1 MIIRKEDRIWLF
13 LFILPALSLFI
24 VFFIIPILFLFI
36 TSFTNWDG
44 IEADFVGLNN
54 YIKLFNN
61 KTFIRSIVNNIYW
74 ILSSALI
81 QVPLALII
89 ALLLS
94 HRSRGWKVFRT
105 ILFIPQVVSSA
116 AIALLWMALY
126 NSEYG
131 LINFILDS
139 IGLEGYKNHNWL
151 GTIST
156 VQPALLAFW
165 LCYVGYYMIIML
177 AKTTSI
183 SEDYYDAAKID
194 GALQFHM
201 DWFITAPLIRS
212 TFFTCLILG
221 VIFNLRQF
229 EFVYLMTNGGP
240 ANKTGVL
247 VLYIWKELQ
256 IQRLGLGNAA
266 GVIMIAFGT
275 ILLLLMRRILRS
287 QNYN

>member
-1 MIIRKEDRIWLF
+1 MKLKKDELLWLIIFITPTIALFF
-13 LFILPALSLFI
+13 LFFLL
-24 VFFIIPILFLFI
+24 PILFLFV
-36 TSFTNWDG
+36 TSFTNWNG
-44 IEADFVGLNN
+44 ISAEFVGLEN
-54 YIKLFNN
+54 YAKLFSK
-61 KTFIRSIVNNIYW
+61 KTFIRSITNNLYW
-74 ILSSALI
+74 CITAAFI
-81 QVPLALII
+81 TVPLGLII
-89 ALLLS
+89 ALLLA
-94 HRSRGWKVFRT
+94 HKSRGWKVFRT

-116 AIALLWMALY
+116 AIALMWLALF
-126 NSEYG
+126 NAEYG
-131 LINFILDS
+131 LVNSLLDLLGFS
-139 IGLEGYKNHNWL
+139 EYKNHNWL
-151 GTIST
+151 GTLST
-156 VQPALLAFW
+156 AQPALLAFW

-177 AKTTSI
+177 AKTSSI

-201 DWFITAPLIRS
+201 DWFITSPLIRS

-266 GVIMIAFGT
+266 GVIMIAFGI

>member
-1 MIIRKEDRIWLF
+1 M
-13 LFILPALSLFI
+13 
-24 VFFIIPILFLFI
+24 
-36 TSFTNWDG
+36 
-44 IEADFVGLNN
+44 
-54 YIKLFNN
+54 
-61 KTFIRSIVNNIYW
+61 
-74 ILSSALI
+74 
-81 QVPLALII
+81 PLALII

-247 VLYIWKELQ
+247 VLYIWNELQ

-266 GVIMIAFGT
+266 GVIMIAFGA

>member
-1 MIIRKEDRIWLF
+1 
-13 LFILPALSLFI
+13 
-24 VFFIIPILFLFI
+24 
-36 TSFTNWDG
+36 
-44 IEADFVGLNN
+44 
-54 YIKLFNN
+54 
-61 KTFIRSIVNNIYW
+61 
-74 ILSSALI
+74 
-81 QVPLALII
+81 
-89 ALLLS
+89 
-94 HRSRGWKVFRT
+94 
-105 ILFIPQVVSSA
+105 
-116 AIALLWMALY
+116 
-126 NSEYG
+126 
-131 LINFILDS
+131 
-139 IGLEGYKNHNWL
+139 
-151 GTIST
+151 
-156 VQPALLAFW
+156 
-165 LCYVGYYMIIML
+165 
-177 AKTTSI
+177 
-183 SEDYYDAAKID
+183 
-194 GALQFHM
+194 M